1 MARGVDRGWGRSGN
15 FRKLGVAMMIRL
27 FIILMSLLA
36 LTGAGCSQSTG
47 TNDLS
52 PEILRALG
60 AKNGGIAPLGIDST
74 VTIGTL
80 SDTAT
85 EVESITGPYSFVFG
99 GQDETYLKIYIAA
112 EGRIV
117 VEHAGKMEDSAKA
130 FFDYLQS
137 NFSFDCPSDA
147 QILDVLRIAL
157 RYIDPAARW
166 VTSSTLEYCDD
177 LCQAERAVV
186 MIKNKREFVNRLELL
201 IHKLSGGT
209 KK

>member
-1 MARGVDRGWGRSGN
+1 
-15 FRKLGVAMMIRL
+15 MMIKL
-27 FIILMSLLA
+27 FIILMTFLA
-36 LTGAGCSQSTG
+36 FTGAGWSQSTG

-52 PEILRALG
+52 PEMLRALG
-60 AKNGGIAPLGIDST
+60 AKSGGKVPWGIDST

-80 SDTAT
+80 SDSTTA
-85 EVESITGPYSFVFG
+85 VESITGPHSFVFG

-112 EGRIV
+112 DGRIGV
-117 VEHAGKMEDSAKA
+117 DHAGKMEDSAKA

-137 NFSFDCPSDA
+137 NFNFDCPSDA

-186 MIKNKREFVNRLELL
+186 LIKNKREFVNRIELL